1 MLLVNGLMLAATP
14 VNGGHYFVDLI
25 AGMAIAVLAIV
36 AARQVGRFFVG
47 RQLSFALPAPEPVA
61 VPAE

>member
-1 MLLVNGLMLAATP
+1 MLAATP

-36 AARQVGRFFVG
+36 AARQVGRVVMRRQISFV
-47 RQLSFALPAPEPVA
+47 LPEPEPEPVA